1 MFNAM
6 VLGTICN
13 SEDLKVLA
21 KLQNSGSET
30 LSEDTRIVSET
41 APHCVTRCAAQLVEV
56 SGTTCGGAATQW
68 YRQMW
73 FDFGCVFHDLVTS
86 KKGSPLPSLLDGGG
100 GTWISNEET
109 GVATG
114 CRTHVVLRVS
124 LLSWSSFR

>member
-6 VLGTICN
+6 EFGTICN

-21 KLQNSGSET
+21 ILQNSGSET

-41 APHCVTRCAAQLVEV
+41 VTHCVTRCVAQLVGV

-73 FDFGCVFHDLVTS
+73 FDFGCVFHDSVTS
-86 KKGSPLPSLLDGGG
+86 KKGSPLPSLLDGIGG
-100 GTWISNEET
+100 NWISNEET